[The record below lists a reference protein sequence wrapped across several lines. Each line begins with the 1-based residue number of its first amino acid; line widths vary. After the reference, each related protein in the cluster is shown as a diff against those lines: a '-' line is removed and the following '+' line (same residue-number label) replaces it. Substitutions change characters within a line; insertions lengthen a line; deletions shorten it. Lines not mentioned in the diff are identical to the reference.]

1 MPSSY
6 LRGND
11 IYRKP
16 HITVSEIGAFALH
29 SHRYLEVAVVFKG
42 EAEIQL
48 EHKRHLMKKG
58 DIMLAFPNVFH
69 SYLPLEA
76 GTVMCKIYIEPT
88 SLGTLGAK
96 LLDHLPERAVI
107 KADGDAEKELLLL
120 ADLLANED
128 DTANYIRG
136 CVKLMLYLV
145 RLIDTSGLKKRRTA
159 SNDGYM
165 KLVEYICEHCYEA
178 DFHIKQV
185 AEHFRLSPAKIQ
197 RYFEKNMDM
206 NFQSYITLLRMDKAS
221 KMLTDTTLSVTTVA
235 FSVGFPSISAF
246 NHAFKR
252 RFGLSPTA
260 YRKAGDAV

>member
-1 MPSSY
+1 MPY
-6 LRGND
+6 AVLKGND
-11 IYRKP
+11 LYRKP
-16 HITVSEIGAFALH
+16 HITVSEIDAFALH

-76 GTVMCKIYIEPT
+76 QTVMCKICIEPA
-88 SLGTLGAK
+88 SLGTLGSK

-107 KADGDAEKELLLL
+107 RAEGDAEKELLCI
-120 ADLLANED
+120 DELLANEG
-128 DTANYIRG
+128 DTANYIHG
-136 CVKLMLYLV
+136 QIKLMLYLTG
-145 RLIDTSGLKKRRTA
+145 LIDAAGLKKRRTA

-185 AEHFRLSPAKIQ
+185 AEHFGISPAKIQ
-197 RYFEKNMDM
+197 RYFEKNMDI
-206 NFQSYITLLRMDKAS
+206 NFQSYITMLRMDKAS
-221 KMLTDTTLSVTTVA
+221 KMLTDTGLSVTTVA

-260 YRKAGDAV
+260 YRKAG